1 MKDNKTFNLFTP
13 PLVFFQPHGKNQRYR
28 SDTLSKHISA
38 LRSEFP
44 KARNFVRPFYCEPN
58 GEQIL
63 VFAYRE
69 PVGVLIGT
77 VVSPSYLEYCLNEP
91 E

>member
-1 MKDNKTFNLFTP
+1 MTNTTFNTTSP
-13 PLVFFQPHGKNQRYR
+13 PLVFFQPHGKNQGYR
-28 SDTLSKHISA
+28 SDTLAKHIAA

-44 KARNFVRPFYCEPN
+44 KHGSFIRPFYCEPD

-63 VFAYRE
+63 VFAYRQ
-69 PVGVLIGT
+69 PVGVLVGT

>member
-1 MKDNKTFNLFTP
+1 MTNTTFNLFTP
-13 PLVFFQPHGKNQRYR
+13 PLVFFQPHGRNQGYR
-28 SDTLSKHISA
+28 SETLSKHVDT
-38 LRSEFP
+38 LRGEFRKTIDYP
-44 KARNFVRPFYCEPN
+44 RPFYCEPD

-63 VFAYRE
+63 VFAYRQ
-69 PVGVLIGT
+69 PVGVLVGT